1 MYFLFK
7 KIIFLMEYIIKYL
20 LIIIS
25 IFKIKTDLIILP
37 FEMKEVPGKKNQQYI
52 YTSFEIGEPQQKIE
66 GEITFKNSTFFM
78 IYNSSLVN
86 VSFAPSSSQSFSLI
100 SKNVSIR
107 DLDESLYLAQESFS
121 FYSDMNCQIKKKY
134 ESIPVVVPSDKN
146 TSLSPIIGL
155 QIEKQNKSLNFI
167 DILKAK
173 KITNNYYWT
182 IKFNNLNNG
191 TIIIGDLPHIYDHDN
206 YQENNL
212 QFVNTY
218 STKNKLYWGMHISS
232 IKYYGITKTDNII
245 GKIDPKILEIFGS
258 YEYITSIGKIF
269 FQKYI
274 DEQICR
280 RIWDE
285 INGEDVFR
293 FICEKSKFNTTDIN
307 EFPPIKLVNT
317 EMNYTFEFGGKEL
330 FHEKDDKYI
339 FQIVAKTGR
348 TDGEWILGRIF
359 LFKYQIMFDND
370 NNLIGIYKLA
380 NESKQP
386 EKVDDKKNNRNIY
399 IILIILL
406 ITFLIIISGLLV
418 YMIYNK
424 KGICKNRK
432 KRITELDDD
441 FVYIPKDDDFI

>member
-1 MYFLFK
+1 
-7 KIIFLMEYIIKYL
+7 MEYIIKYL

-25 IFKIKTDLIILP
+25 IVQIKTDLIILP

-66 GEITFKNSTFFM
+66 GEITFKNSSFFM
-78 IYNSSLVN
+78 IYNSSLFN
-86 VSFAPSSSQSFSLI
+86 TSFDPSLSESYSLI

-121 FYSDMNCQIKKKY
+121 FYSDMNCQTKKQYK
-134 ESIPVVVPSDKN
+134 SIPVVVPSDKN
-146 TSLSPIIGL
+146 ASLSPIIGF
-155 QIEKQNKSLNFI
+155 QIEKQNNSLNFI

-173 KITNNYYWT
+173 KITNNFYWT

-191 TIIIGDLPHIYDHDN
+191 TIIIGDLPHIYDHES
-206 YQENNL
+206 YQENDL
-212 QFVNTY
+212 MFVNTY

-232 IKYYGITKTDNII
+232 IKYYGITMSDSII

-274 DEQICR
+274 DGQICK

-307 EFPPIKLVNT
+307 DFPPIKLVNT
-317 EMNYTFEFGGKEL
+317 EMNYTFEFKGKEL

-339 FQIVAKTGR
+339 FQIVAKSGR

-370 NNLIGIYKLA
+370 NNLIGIYKLS
-380 NESKQP
+380 NKNKKLETI
-386 EKVDDKKNNRNIY
+386 DDKKNNRNFD

-406 ITFLIIISGLLV
+406 IIILIIISGLLV

-441 FVYIPKDDDFI
+441 FIYVTKNNFI